1 MVGSNHWPIFLY
13 TGENSSRKQRNLF
26 FENQCLMEADLINMF
41 CNIWQ
46 SVRGDL
52 IVVDTPWIFGMGA

>member
-1 MVGSNHWPIFLY
+1 
-13 TGENSSRKQRNLF
+13 
-26 FENQCLMEADLINMF
+26 MEADLINMF
-41 CNIWQ
+41 YNIWQ